1 MQLSNIINTYMKSTV
16 KRYAISGMLMTIS
29 ACAATGAWGQNLYE
43 ITEPTTPKQI
53 HTGHLK
59 LGGTSANGDRMEVNS
74 FYVMENGVPMIP
86 VTGEFHYS
94 RYPEAQWEES
104 IQKIKA
110 GGITVIPT
118 YVFWNM
124 HEETEGHFR
133 WDGNLNLRRFVE
145 LCKKHGMRNI
155 IRVGPFCHGEIRNG
169 GLPDWL
175 FAKPIEVR
183 SNDPKYL
190 SYVERLYSEIGKQ
203 LEGLYYKDG
212 GPIIGIQIENEHQ
225 HSAAPW
231 AINYPGEAKD
241 NTCATYDKDFTLV
254 GVSIQDKEIP
264 TAKIGEKHM
273 MTLKRMAE
281 KAGML
286 TPLYTAT
293 GWGNAA
299 IIGNEAIP
307 VTAAYTYP
315 FWEKPSMSPFCL
327 FKDIQHNPDYAPVRY
342 NTDLYPSFCAEM
354 GVGIQMIYE
363 SRPVI
368 DALAAEALMVRTLGS
383 GANCIGYYMYHG
395 GSNPKS
401 KGGLFYADE
410 PMGIPKI
417 CYDYQAPIGEFG
429 RTRDSYKYLRNIH
442 TFINTFGSTLA
453 PMETVLPAGYDT
465 IAPAN
470 RNTLRF
476 AARMKDGSGFLFM
489 TNFQDHDTERT
500 DIKDISIRLNLR
512 NETLNIPSK
521 GTFTLKKDVS
531 AILPFNF
538 NMDGAK
544 LKYATAQLLTKI
556 TDGSDSH
563 YIFFAPDG
571 LTPEYIFDASTIK
584 GNKNIFT
591 PSPGTKSTFS
601 VKTAAGH
608 KVCVTTLTREEAL
621 KTTLTDEGKLL
632 ITDAT
637 VLQEKENITLLSL
650 GKPNI
655 DYIIYPSKKG
665 WSKQTTSV
673 AEVNPKFTIKTT
685 EGRHVTIRPQL
696 EQQPQVNDYFL
707 NIHYTGDVGMAFI
720 DGEFVLDH
728 FWHGEPWSIGTK
740 RFAKKLEEAKEIN
753 FYFRPLAEDAPFLKT
768 GGIPEKSIPDF
779 SGNKSILE
787 IDSIEIVPEY
797 RVLLSM

>member
-1 MQLSNIINTYMKSTV
+1 MKNLSSLKIVVLALGIT
-16 KRYAISGMLMTIS
+16 
-29 ACAATGAWGQNLYE
+29 ACSHQTEQNEYI

-59 LGGTSANGDRMEVNS
+59 LGGTSANGDRIEVNS
-74 FYVMENGVPMIP
+74 YYVMENGKPMIP

-94 RYPEAQWEES
+94 RFPEAQWEES
-104 IQKIKA
+104 VLKIKA
-110 GGITVIPT
+110 GGVTVIPT

-124 HEETEGHFR
+124 HEEEEGHFR
-133 WDGNLNLRRFVE
+133 WDGNLNLRKFVE
-145 LCKKHGMRNI
+145 ICKKHGLRNI

-175 FAKPIEVR
+175 FTKPMEVR
-183 SNDPKYL
+183 SNDAEYLKY
-190 SYVERLYSEIGKQ
+190 VDRLYKEIACQ
-203 LEGLYYKDG
+203 LDGLYYKDG

-241 NTCATYDKDFTLV
+241 NTCATYDKDFALV
-254 GVSIQDKEIP
+254 GVSIQEKDIP
-264 TAKIGEKHM
+264 TAKTGEEHM
-273 MTLKRMAE
+273 LTLKRMAE
-281 KAGML
+281 NAGMI

-342 NTDLYPSFCAEM
+342 NTDLFPSFCAEM

-368 DALAAEALMVRTLGS
+368 DPRAAEALMVRTLGS

-401 KGGLFYADE
+401 KGGQFYADE

-417 CYDYQAPIGEFG
+417 SYDYQAPVGEFG
-429 RTRDSYKYLRNIH
+429 RVRDSYKYLRILH
-442 TFINTFGSTLA
+442 SFINSFDNILA
-453 PMETVLPAGYDT
+453 PMETVLPEGYDT
-465 IAPAN
+465 ITPAN

-476 AARMKDGSGFLFM
+476 SARMKDGCGFLFM
-489 TNFQDHDTERT
+489 TNFQDHDTER
-500 DIKDISIRLNLR
+500 KDIENISINLKLK
-512 NETLNIPSK
+512 NEDLRIPDN
-521 GTFTLKKDVS
+521 GTFTLKKDAS

-538 NMDGAK
+538 MMEGAL

-556 TDGSDSH
+556 NDGSDSH

-571 LTPEYIFDASTIK
+571 LMPEFCFDESTIK
-584 GNKNIFT
+584 NSKSVFT
-591 PSPGTKSTFS
+591 PSPGTESTFS
-601 VKTAAGH
+601 INTADGH
-608 KVCVTTLTREEAL
+608 KILITTLTREQAL
-621 KTTLTDEGKLL
+621 NTTPIDNDRLL

-637 VLQEKENITLLSL
+637 VLLNKDDISLLTVGKPSVDYILYPSTKGWAKQNIT
-650 GKPNI
+650 
-655 DYIIYPSKKG
+655 
-665 WSKQTTSV
+665 V
-673 AEVNPKFTIKTT
+673 EEVKPKFTIKTT
-685 EGRHVTIRPQL
+685 EGRHLTIRPQL
-696 EQQPQVNDYFL
+696 AEHPQVNDYFL

-720 DGEFVLDH
+720 GNEFVLDH
-728 FWHGEPWSIGTK
+728 FWYGEPWSIGTK
-740 RFAKKLEEAKEIN
+740 RFKKQLENTGEIN
-753 FYFRPLAEDAPFLKT
+753 FYFRPLTEDVPFIEM
-768 GGIPEKSIPDF
+768 GGIPDESIPDF
-779 SGNKSILE
+779 SKEKSILE

-797 RVLLSM
+797 RMRLSMQ